1 MSGLFRPLRAD
12 EIECR
17 VQSVKQN
24 GLVLLLYKDARC
36 DQNILDE
43 TVGPMNWQRSHSR
56 DNANCTVSLWDKDK
70 SQWIS
75 KEDMGTESNTEE
87 RKGLASDSFKRACFN
102 WGLGRELYTAPFTW
116 ISKGNYNEAINKGKP
131 ACFDRFSV
139 REIEYSDAGT
149 ITKLV
154 IYNETL
160 KRECFRYGAKPQTPQ
175 QSQPKPY
182 QHYTCERCGNPV
194 QPVQTT
200 TGKTAS
206 PDKVVAN
213 SRKEFGGAT
222 YCFECQK
229 KLKAERAN
237 REQTGN

>member
-1 MSGLFRPLRAD
+1 M
-12 EIECR
+12 
-17 VQSVKQN
+17 
-24 GLVLLLYKDARC
+24 
-36 DQNILDE
+36 
-43 TVGPMNWQRSHSR
+43 
-56 DNANCTVSLWDKDK
+56 
-70 SQWIS
+70 
-75 KEDMGTESNTEE
+75 
-87 RKGLASDSFKRACFN
+87 
-102 WGLGRELYTAPFTW
+102 YTAPFTW
-116 ISKGNYNEAINKGKP
+116 IKAEDCNIKAGQRP
-131 ACFDRFSV
+131 ACYDRFTV
-139 REIEYSDAGT
+139 KEIAYSDGV

-160 KRECFRYGAKPQTPQ
+160 KRECFRYGVKPQAPQ